1 MRPMLILP
9 LLALGCH
16 PWDHWPDHDTWIE
29 GPLWDSD
36 VVAASDGLYVT
47 LPRAG
52 ALAHVDPNSGETSL
66 VDLGGAFPL
75 RVVLTPDEQTVL
87 VTSSWQVCDDPS
99 PKIKQVG
106 DCPDDELRTAYA
118 MDMVKDGA
126 VTQEL
131 DVPPHLNALAFS
143 DDGQF
148 AVAYLDYD
156 AYNGEE
162 LPGDGLVDLTAVAF
176 LNLGTGDTA
185 VLSVGFAANNVL
197 FNADN
202 SRALVLSK
210 TGAVVVDT
218 SSFTVLVEYPFTL
231 DPDQQVDPLAAQ
243 ITPDGRYALVSITG
257 SSDLYKLDLEVYSID
272 ILSLDGR
279 PSDML
284 VDADTDRTLIS
295 YGSLAQVD
303 IIEHDYFNI
312 SSFDLDETVTN
323 ILDGGD
329 YALLYNSS
337 SSSTHDIYRVDPLTG
352 DVIEFVVTNPVSE
365 LLLTENGTYV
375 VALLHP
381 SYASGSGASG
391 YANDR
396 WGLGIVPMD
405 FDPLNPPKATSL
417 SMSAQ
422 PVGLA
427 VTESSDSAY
436 ALLLL
441 EGEDELRKV
450 NLADPSQE
458 SVISL
463 EAPPVGIGSLPDGRF
478 YITHDATYGL
488 ITFLDPATDATTS
501 VGGFG
506 RLGLLTDDDL
516 AERVED

>member
-1 MRPMLILP
+1 MRLSLLLP

-16 PWDHWPDHDTWIE
+16 PWDHWPDNGSWIS
-29 GPLWDSD
+29 GPLWDTD
-36 VVAASDGLYVT
+36 VVAATDGLYVR
-47 LPRAG
+47 LPHAN
-52 ALAHVDPNSGETSL
+52 ALAHVNPGSGEASL
-66 VDLGGAFPL
+66 VDLGGATPL
-75 RVVLTPDEQTVL
+75 HVTLTPDETTVI
-87 VTSSWQVCDDPS
+87 VNSAWQVCDDPS
-99 PKIKQVG
+99 PRIKQVS

-118 MDMVKDGA
+118 MDVVKGGVA
-126 VTQEL
+126 TQEL

-143 DDGQF
+143 TDGQF
-148 AVAYLDYD
+148 AVAYLDYE
-156 AYNGEE
+156 AYNGED

-176 LNLGTGDTA
+176 VNLSSGETA

-197 FNADN
+197 FSQDN

-210 TGAVVVDT
+210 TGAVVVDL

-243 ITPDGRYALVSITG
+243 ITPDGRYALVSIVG

-295 YGSLAQVD
+295 YANLSQVD
-303 IIEHDYFNI
+303 IVEHDYFNI
-312 SSFDLDETVTN
+312 SSFDLDEPTTD
-323 ILDGGD
+323 ILDAGD
-329 YALLYNSS
+329 YALLYNTT

-352 DVIEFVVTNPVSE
+352 DVIEFVVTNPLSE
-365 LLLTENGTYV
+365 LLLTDEGSYA
-375 VALLHP
+375 VALLRP
-381 SYASGSGASG
+381 SYASSGGASG
-391 YANDR
+391 YASER
-396 WGLGIVPMD
+396 WGLGIVPMN
-405 FDPLNPPKATSL
+405 FDLSNPPKATSL

-427 VTESSDSAY
+427 VTEGTDGAY

-450 NLADPSQE
+450 NLGDPSQE
-458 SVISL
+458 SVIAL
-463 EAPPVGIGSLPDGRF
+463 EAPPVGIGALPDGRF
-478 YITHDATYGL
+478 YITHDAAYGL

-506 RLGLLTDDDL
+506 RLGLLSDDDL